1 MKRNELIQSVISW
14 NTRFPIDRWWRI
26 KHNVAFM
33 SPAHRESSFIHQLM
47 EFEEDKLFMKE
58 VVTDDADKYIP
69 GIGEMFKTAQTQ
81 EAFLDEA
88 QREIEEMIKLE
99 GKQNG

>member
-58 VVTDDADKYIP
+58 VANDDADKYIP
-69 GIGEMFKTAQTQ
+69 GIGEMFKTAQTH